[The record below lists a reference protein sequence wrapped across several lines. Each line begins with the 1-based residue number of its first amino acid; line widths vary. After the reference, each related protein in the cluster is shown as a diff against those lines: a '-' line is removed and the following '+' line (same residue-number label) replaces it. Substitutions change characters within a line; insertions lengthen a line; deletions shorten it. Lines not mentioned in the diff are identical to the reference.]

1 MPDVVVCYKWVVDER
16 DVRVEKGELVF
27 DRVGYKIS
35 DYDRNAIEEAVRIK
49 EALGG
54 TVTAVTVGPSSA
66 QASVK
71 DALQRGPDS
80 LYFVAYEGELDS
92 EATSLILSRV
102 VNKLN
107 FDLIVLGE
115 GSADVYAQQVGPR
128 LAQKLGL
135 PCLTYVNKVT
145 VAGDKVIGER
155 KLEGGIEAKE
165 APLPAVVTVTPDINV
180 PRIPGLKAVLEA
192 KKKPVQQL
200 DLAALGLTEEDVAPR
215 CETLSLKGTSTDR
228 KQIVWDR
235 KELSKLVDILIKE
248 KVIA

>member
-16 DVRVEKGELVF
+16 DIRVEKGELVF

-107 FDLIVLGE
+107 FDLIILGE
-115 GSADVYAQQVGPR
+115 GSADVYAQQ
-128 LAQKLGL
+128 
-135 PCLTYVNKVT
+135 
-145 VAGDKVIGER
+145 
-155 KLEGGIEAKE
+155 
-165 APLPAVVTVTPDINV
+165 
-180 PRIPGLKAVLEA
+180 
-192 KKKPVQQL
+192 
-200 DLAALGLTEEDVAPR
+200 
-215 CETLSLKGTSTDR
+215 
-228 KQIVWDR
+228 
-235 KELSKLVDILIKE
+235 
-248 KVIA
+248 